1 MQTSKDLKDLDVQ
14 LKKTVISAEKFR
26 RGTSAD
32 SSKNLSSIHKNI
44 SSLAGHTRKL
54 VIRVSEIEKK
64 SNINSI
70 KITSLKSISKTQS
83 SRISGADIGS
93 KLPGGSSKNVEK
105 DISAISKSVAS
116 IAEILLGRKKLSVK
130 QANLERRK
138 KEKEKRALA
147 ESKLEK
153 AFQGIAK
160 TAQKIIQPVK
170 SILDRILQ
178 FIGTIIFGRIL
189 VKIIRWMG
197 NPQNREKLNSVIRFF
212 KDWAPQLL
220 SLYIVFGTSLG
231 RFARGLVGLLIKST
245 IKIGALAAKL
255 AVKAGIGR
263 AGGKLSKIGNFLGG
277 RKGKLLAT
285 GLETAFAVGSTV
297 AISNTLQG
305 DSGGRGTTEIQNFNG
320 GGYVKPRFPSFSG
333 GGFNFKGMMGGASM
347 GAMFGPLGM
356 LLGGALGGKSN
367 GFVSGEK
374 GVDKVPAMLSDGEF
388 VMSRGA
394 VDKYGVGTLEAMNA
408 AGGGTNVPKIVSGT
422 TYAAGGGYIGDARKA
437 LIDINNWLYS
447 QGVRPHDP
455 RTWAGEGGKFATG
468 VMSGLSRN
476 LSGLNQNLTQKA
488 NQLANTTGQY
498 FSSGNLERDVSKIM
512 QTGSQFGAGLY
523 QQAYDV
529 GNAALTNIQSGN
541 ALKSVKEMPTKAAG
555 GVLDLI
561 KDVGSSKT
569 YENLS
574 SQSNKIQD
582 KQISLSDKF
591 IKNLPDGPFKEI
603 ADKGLI
609 PIPTGD
615 AKMMRNLTFVKSM
628 LGPLGKPFKLLSNKE
643 VDKMRQMTI
652 DKTIGKSG
660 GLIVD
665 EKTGQVKMN
674 WNQEDINKGAQGG
687 GAYTDDL
694 GPGGKEFNSILGRFH
709 AKTEGDGNILYTDD
723 RYNFNKTVAEYA
735 DLAKGKIMQGSISD
749 AGYYALAGL
758 GRFAQDIGWL
768 NQRAL
773 GSRIKI
779 GEIDRN
785 TLDPKTGK
793 KKTPTQMQADFAK
806 IKQQEAIAA
815 RKKANQEKLEAK
827 RPWWDKAG
835 WFGGASAEMKRQA
848 EREKSAQIKKDPPK
862 VPSITPSPK
871 PKPKVTVVKSSSK
884 RSRYSQ
890 GANAAPK
897 TPNFGATS
905 PASTA
910 NRKQRQKLF
919 GIF

>member
-14 LKKTVISAEKFR
+14 FKKISISAEKFG
-26 RGTSAD
+26 RGTFTG

-54 VIRVSEIEKK
+54 VGRVSEIEKK
-64 SNINSI
+64 SNINSK
-70 KITSLKSISKTQS
+70 KITSLKTTSKTQS
-83 SRISGADIGS
+83 GRISGADIGS
-93 KLPGGSSKNVEK
+93 KLPGGSGKNVEEN
-105 DISAISKSVAS
+105 ISTISKSVDS
-116 IAEILLGRKKLSVK
+116 IAKILLGRKKLSAK
-130 QANLERRK
+130 QAESERRK

-153 AFQGIAK
+153 AFQGIAN

-170 SILDRILQ
+170 SILDRILE

-189 VKIIRWMG
+189 VKIIRWFG

-245 IKIGALAAKL
+245 IKIGALATKL

-263 AGGKLSKIGNFLGG
+263 VGGKLSKVSKFLGG
-277 RKGKLLAT
+277 KKGQLLGA
-285 GLETAFAVGSTV
+285 GLETLFAVGSTV
-297 AISNTLQG
+297 AIGNALKG
-305 DSGGRGTTEIQNFNG
+305 DGGGGEAGQTKIQNFNG

-356 LLGGALGGKSN
+356 LLGGGKSN

-437 LIDINNWLYS
+437 LIDIGNYFSS
-447 QGVRPHDP
+447 QGINLQDP
-455 RTWAGEGGKFATG
+455 RTWGGGGGFRMPNISGIKIPREFGGGTLGGLGNQITQSASG
-468 VMSGLSRN
+468 VQTYIQDTFKKLKSDPRVQDISKAVGDIQKKLVKSGYLN
-476 LSGLNQNLTQKA
+476 EDGQLSGAAKNQATNFLSDLLPNLPFVNSLNKMKTES
-488 NQLANTTGQY
+488 Y
-498 FSSGNLERDVSKIM
+498 
-512 QTGSQFGAGLY
+512 
-523 QQAYDV
+523 
-529 GNAALTNIQSGN
+529 
-541 ALKSVKEMPTKAAG
+541 LKSIGISKENAKYGDLAAQAM
-555 GVLDLI
+555 I
-561 KDVGSSKT
+561 T
-569 YENLS
+569 
-574 SQSNKIQD
+574 
-582 KQISLSDKF
+582 
-591 IKNLPDGPFKEI
+591 
-603 ADKGLI
+603 
-609 PIPTGD
+609 
-615 AKMMRNLTFVKSM
+615 
-628 LGPLGKPFKLLSNKE
+628 
-643 VDKMRQMTI
+643 
-652 DKTIGKSG
+652 GKSG
-660 GLIVD
+660 IESAYNIGEMQLNKMSKESKKVYMDILKQKMSAGTLKSGDVINPYAKVD
-665 EKTGQVKMN
+665 KT
-674 WNQEDINKGAQGG
+674 D
-687 GAYTDDL
+687 
-694 GPGGKEFNSILGRFH
+694 P
-709 AKTEGDGNILYTDD
+709 
-723 RYNFNKTVAEYA
+723 RYRE
-735 DLAKGKIMQGSISD
+735 QGSV
-749 AGYYALAGL
+749 
-758 GRFAQDIGWL
+758 RFYV
-768 NQRAL
+768 
-773 GSRIKI
+773 
-779 GEIDRN
+779 
-785 TLDPKTGK
+785 DPKTGK
-793 KKTPTQMQADFAK
+793 GYLLDTYGFDPGKVDLGGPGSDAQRQYEKQVASFQDENKKLKLGPLDIPLGQIAKKLDLRPMQDATEGGGLPQYILALRNKLFGYDAAKEGGGLDPKRFKSKAQIDELSELGDLKKFAAQLSPTQKRLVDEK
-806 IKQQEAIAA
+806 LKQEKTEQE
-815 RKKANQEKLEAK
+815 RKKQAEIKNQKALEAK

-848 EREKSAQIKKDPPK
+848 ENQQPAQIKKDPPK

>member
-54 VIRVSEIEKK
+54 VSRVSEIEKK

-83 SRISGADIGS
+83 GRISGSDIGS
-93 KLPGGSSKNVEK
+93 KLPGGSGKNVEK
-105 DISAISKSVAS
+105 DISAISKSVDS
-116 IAEILLGRKKLSVK
+116 IAEILLGRKKLSAK
-130 QANLERRK
+130 QADLERRK

-231 RFARGLVGLLIKST
+231 RFARGLVGFLVKST
-245 IKIGALAAKL
+245 IRIAALATKL

-263 AGGKLSKIGNFLGG
+263 AGGRLSKLGNFLGG
-277 RKGKLLAT
+277 RKGKLLAA

-305 DSGGRGTTEIQNFNG
+305 DSGGRGTTEIQNFKG

-437 LIDINNWLYS
+437 LIDIGNYFGS
-447 QGVRPHDP
+447 QGINLQDP
-455 RTWAGEGGKFATG
+455 RTWGGGGGGFRMPSGGFRMPNISGIKIPREFGGGTLGGLGNQINQSASG
-468 VMSGLSRN
+468 V
-476 LSGLNQNLTQKA
+476 
-488 NQLANTTGQY
+488 
-498 FSSGNLERDVSKIM
+498 
-512 QTGSQFGAGLY
+512 QTY
-523 QQAYDV
+523 
-529 GNAALTNIQSGN
+529 IQDTFKK
-541 ALKSVKEMPTKAAG
+541 LKSDPRVQNISKAVG
-555 GVLDLI
+555 DIQKKLI
-561 KDVGSSKT
+561 K
-569 YENLS
+569 
-574 SQSNKIQD
+574 
-582 KQISLSDKF
+582 SLSF
-591 IKNLPDGPFKEI
+591 FYL
-603 ADKGLI
+603 
-609 PIPTGD
+609 
-615 AKMMRNLTFVKSM
+615 
-628 LGPLGKPFKLLSNKE
+628 
-643 VDKMRQMTI
+643 
-652 DKTIGKSG
+652 
-660 GLIVD
+660 
-665 EKTGQVKMN
+665 
-674 WNQEDINKGAQGG
+674 
-687 GAYTDDL
+687 
-694 GPGGKEFNSILGRFH
+694 FNIFAIIHFCAILGAF
-709 AKTEGDGNILYTDD
+709 EGSLKMYD
-723 RYNFNKTVAEYA
+723 
-735 DLAKGKIMQGSISD
+735 
-749 AGYYALAGL
+749 
-758 GRFAQDIGWL
+758 
-768 NQRAL
+768 
-773 GSRIKI
+773 
-779 GEIDRN
+779 
-785 TLDPKTGK
+785 
-793 KKTPTQMQADFAK
+793 
-806 IKQQEAIAA
+806 
-815 RKKANQEKLEAK
+815 
-827 RPWWDKAG
+827 
-835 WFGGASAEMKRQA
+835 
-848 EREKSAQIKKDPPK
+848 
-862 VPSITPSPK
+862 
-871 PKPKVTVVKSSSK
+871 
-884 RSRYSQ
+884 
-890 GANAAPK
+890 
-897 TPNFGATS
+897 
-905 PASTA
+905 
-910 NRKQRQKLF
+910 
-919 GIF
+919 